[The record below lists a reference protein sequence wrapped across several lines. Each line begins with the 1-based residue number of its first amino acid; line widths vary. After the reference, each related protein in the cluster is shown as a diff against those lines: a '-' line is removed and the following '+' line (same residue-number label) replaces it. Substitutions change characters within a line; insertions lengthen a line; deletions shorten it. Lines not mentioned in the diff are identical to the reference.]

1 MDGNEMVVVGISISI
16 RNRVEYVDV
25 LHESLKVELLKF
37 ELKRLK

>member
-25 LHESLKVELLKF
+25 LHESLKVEH
-37 ELKRLK
+37 